1 MSNIIFPSGYIV
13 DFYNFDLE
21 LFKYRV
27 SEWDLESDQLG
38 KGKLSVNLR
47 VVHTPRIQLANT
59 QITQAYMSQG
69 SFPDGGIMLFYVSSK
84 SIINIQNRSPEPREV
99 AIFTKNDEVDFLT
112 SASIDAFTIVIE
124 EELFHKEFYAFFGDT
139 PDLSLQKKRFY
150 LKQDKVLLYQQTVTS
165 WISYLAK
172 EFPKLTIKPEYDKM
186 ESEIVRQLF
195 DCLVPAPSLRKREKF
210 QTKAVRDLLQE
221 NMDQY
226 IDISFIINELDI
238 SESQLHQAFK
248 KEYGI
253 TPKRY
258 LNQLRFNAIKREL
271 LFSDP
276 NSITIA
282 NIARKYNFF
291 EMGHFSA
298 QYKKIF
304 GETPSQT
311 LHHDKEYLQ

>member
-13 DFYNFDLE
+13 DYLNFDLE
-21 LFKYRV
+21 MFKYRV

-38 KGKLSVNLR
+38 KGELRVSLR

-69 SFPDGGIMLFYVSSK
+69 SFPDGGIMLLYVSSK
-84 SIINIQNRSPEPREV
+84 SIINLQNRSTEPREV
-99 AIFTKNDEVDFLT
+99 IIFSKGDEVDFLT
-112 SASIDAFTIVIE
+112 SASIDAFTVVIE
-124 EELFHKEFYAFFGDT
+124 EELFYKEFYAFFGDT
-139 PDLSLQKKRFY
+139 PDVLLQKKRFY
-150 LKQDKVLLYQQTVTS
+150 LKEDKVLLYQQTVTS

-172 EFPKLTIKPEYDKM
+172 EFPKLTIKPEYGRM

-195 DCLVPAPSLRKREKF
+195 DCMVPAPFLKKREKF

-221 NMDQY
+221 NIDQY
-226 IDISFIINELDI
+226 IDISFMIKELDI

-258 LNQLRFNAIKREL
+258 LNLLRFNAIKKEL
-271 LFSDP
+271 LSSDP
-276 NSITIA
+276 DSITIA

-304 GETPSQT
+304 GEAPSQT
-311 LHHDKEYLQ
+311 LHHNKGPL